1 MDWNVCS
8 AVDGG
13 PGSGRHLHAR
23 GHVPAVR
30 ALGPFGRP
38 GLVVP
43 VDLGVNRFV
52 VGQSAAQETNTG
64 VLWVRNGDPYY
75 IPVYSLRGTGAV
87 GPVQRRRAGA
97 RRRRSRASAHGHFVG
112 AQLGHVPSQQL
123 QLLVALVVLLPQVL
137 VLRFQVPQFV
147 GHPFLDARRFGLDH
161 FGVLEPQ
168 LTL

>member
-1 MDWNVCS
+1 MRTCAGGACAGTARASWSCGVCRL
-8 AVDGG
+8 
-13 PGSGRHLHAR
+13 GRK
-23 GHVPAVR
+23 PVR
-30 ALGPFGRP
+30 CRIERYKKHNGYTGCYAF
-38 GLVVP
+38 VT
-43 VDLGVNRFV
+43 VN
-52 VGQSAAQETNTG
+52 
-64 VLWVRNGDPYY
+64 PYY
-75 IPVYSLRGTGAV
+75 IPIYSLRGTGAV

-97 RRRRSRASAHGHFVG
+97 RRRRARASAHGHFVG

-168 LTL
+168 LPL